1 MRNSASE
8 HSLASFADVF
18 KSLGDTTRLRL
29 LRLLIEADTELC
41 VCELVDS
48 LEQPQYNVSKHLR
61 ALKSAGLIESRKEG
75 RWVYCWRAASEQRFL
90 ALLHEAV
97 AAIPREQIER
107 DRAELRKRLKI
118 RRGGKCLIGAQKR
131 HLVGASAK
139 HRSRRES

>member
-1 MRNSASE
+1 MRKSASHVQLGFFSE
-8 HSLASFADVF
+8 AF
-18 KSLGDTTRLRL
+18 KALGDPSRLRL

-75 RWVYCWRAASEQRFL
+75 RWVYCWRAASDQRFL
-90 ALLHEAV
+90 TLLHEAV

-107 DRAELRKRLKI
+107 DRAELRKRLKL
-118 RRGGKCLIGAQKR
+118 RQGGKCLVGSQKR
-131 HLVGASAK
+131 DLSGTSAK